1 MHAMRRHAHNF
12 LAALLCMCLLI
23 SYTPLP
29 ASAAEGDYSPSVSDE
44 LGEAT
49 SIGDGKAQM
58 STTVSVLTIPA
69 LAITSQTEDYAA
81 KIDEIKADADK
92 YDLKVAV
99 TGQEP
104 FTYAWSRDDGLS
116 ISENSATYPLSQHTD
131 TLQDGK
137 TYVYTVVVKDKSGEE
152 VSASIKVTVSS
163 AYSEKTF
170 KDDEKGISVTASA
183 HYDAQLSTGIVAN
196 GTETFSALQQAASE
210 KSSGASISGA
220 WTVGLGTTDPGPE
233 PFVGKA
239 SVTLP
244 AADIPEGAEI
254 FVVGLDGTGK
264 TTIYQP
270 TVESGKA
277 TFDTSALGAF
287 AVTYK
292 VPEKPTYTITPSVEG
307 IGGKIDPF
315 EPVEVSE
322 GDSATFT
329 FRPDDTYVVDTVK
342 IDGNPVDASE
352 IVGNSYKFEN
362 VVKSQSISV
371 SFKKVEPKPTQHT
384 VSASVVSGKGMVK
397 VEGSASGATAHA
409 QVQEGSPAVVS
420 FLPDNGWIVDT
431 VTMKVGD
438 GEATTVQPTSL
449 NELSIS
455 AVTGPTEVTVSY
467 KSGSQP
473 PVQMHTV
480 TATAGEGGT
489 IQPGSA
495 EVPHGSSTSFVVK
508 ADPGYQLKTLTIDGD
523 EAMDKLD
530 GTTLKVP
537 NVIKDS
543 AVHATFELVP
553 AANHTVE
560 ASVAGDGGAI
570 SPAGEQTVA
579 AGSSLTFY
587 VHPDEGYVLESLML
601 SENGGTAQNVA
612 DRVIGGVF
620 VLDNIRADTVLTA
633 SFEDSGIVV
642 PDDTFY
648 AINASAGDGGAIS
661 PAGSVRVK
669 AGGSQ
674 TFHFLPDAGY
684 KLSKV
689 EVNGQPVAVSG
700 LSYTMQSVAAN
711 ATIKATFELVGDG
724 PQPDVPT
731 THDIKATSG
740 AGGTVSPSGIQK
752 VLHGGSMS
760 FAFIPYAGYEV
771 DEVHVNGAPLDDEAV
786 AKGVHRFDNVV
797 DEGNTIHATFKAKAA
812 EPADPDYYNL
822 TVETGA
828 DGTAAPS
835 GTTRVAAGAKQTV
848 YAYPN
853 PGFVVDKV
861 TVTQD
866 GAVTTPEMADGTSF
880 ELTMTA
886 DTQVMVTFKAGQT
899 PSVDKVTLTSSASA
913 GGSISPLGAVEVAKG
928 GSLTYT
934 VAAEEGY
941 VLDKVTADGKELAAE
956 NGGYAVSHAT
966 EDMQV
971 RAEFKAEPTAPE
983 EPTYHTV
990 SATAGEGGTISP
1002 AGAVRVAAGKA
1013 QTFYFYPDS
1022 QHELEGV
1029 YVDGKKVEPT
1039 TANSYT
1045 FASVD
1050 ADASIE
1056 ARFSELGGGE
1066 QPPTPTIYTVTASA
1080 STGGTV
1086 SPAGV
1091 TRVAKGGD
1099 LLLTFTPDEGY
1110 YLKSVLVGETESIDK
1125 VADGTL
1131 RFSGVVADHAVRA
1144 VFERVPAPTPDPDVT
1159 ERHTVTASVAG
1170 NVGGTVS
1177 PSGPT
1182 VVAEGSSQTFYFAPE
1197 AGKQVASVTVDGTK
1211 FDWSGLSY
1219 TLTDISKD
1227 TTLEVAFADVPD
1239 GGKDP
1244 VKPETR
1250 TVTASVNGTGGTVS
1264 PDGVTTVALNG
1275 SLTLTFTPEPDYRL
1289 ASVKVGSDENALSRV
1304 SANGTLRLDR
1314 IAEDTTVEAAFEP
1327 KADEGPSGDDYRTVN
1342 VSAGGGG
1349 IISPAGDVRV
1359 ACGAD
1364 QTFTIVPDEG
1374 KHLASL
1380 ELDGADVTTA
1390 VQNGAYVLAGGQ
1402 DDCTL
1407 RAEFAD
1413 GEPDSGD
1420 PQPPARTYTVKAFG
1434 STGGTVSPSGV
1445 TTVAANEKLTLTF
1458 TPDAGYQ
1465 LGEVK
1470 VNGSPVTVENGVYV
1484 LDVTDNME
1492 VYATFDPQPVD
1503 PQPAYRTV
1511 TASVEGGNGSVS
1523 PAGATR
1529 VKAGAS
1535 QTFLFTPADG
1545 YVLDRVTVDGQPV
1558 AADGYTY
1565 TLVNVQQDTEVKVS
1579 FRQQNPDVDPDPV
1592 VPEPVNVTTTAGAGG
1607 SVSPLGTF
1615 QAAKGTSPLITITP
1629 EAGYQLK
1636 SVLVNG
1642 EDKKTSVTDGA
1653 LRLAPLT
1660 ADVTVAVEFER
1671 TAAPEPAPADPVI
1684 TATAGDHGSISP
1696 AGQLRVKSG
1705 ASQTFSLIPEAGYAV
1720 DTVSVDDGAPF
1731 AFSGS
1736 TYTLFNVVHDT
1747 KVHVTFKEE
1756 QGAPAPDTFTV
1767 SASATAGG
1775 EIVPDGDTTVV
1786 KGGALSLSFAPYD
1799 GYKLYRVT
1807 VDAGK
1812 DGGKDLSPEE
1822 MAKGY
1827 YRFAN
1832 VTQDHAVRAY
1842 FAPAGTDPVDPED
1855 PDKPTGYAVIKA
1867 SVDGQGGSIDPVG
1880 EVKVTLGDD
1889 KTFRFVPNE
1898 GFELDQVLVDG
1909 EPVNVTGLTYTFQN
1923 VRAAASIVASF
1934 KQAETPVPTVYSI
1947 EASASSGGR
1956 IDPSGT
1962 VWVDEGGSKSFA
1974 VEPDEGFELAYLL
1987 IDDARVEASAVSSG
2001 IYTFADVQKNHTIKA
2016 VFESVGTEPIEPAYT
2031 VVHALSNGN
2040 GTISPGGDVRVIK
2053 GAGCTFVMLPD
2064 EGYKLQDVTVD
2075 DTSVMGRVQDGYRLV
2090 LDGIDAETTVTA
2102 TFAPLEGD
2110 VPPVLPTV
2118 HTVHASSTAGG
2129 SISPRNV
2136 KVVEGDDVSFMV
2148 TPDASYQVAKLIV
2161 DDVDVP
2167 ASQVVNGV
2175 FTLKGVHADSSVR
2188 AVFEPVPDGPAPEE
2202 PPYANVD
2209 VQVKVKVTA
2218 ESTTNGGGMV
2228 QPDFISVPRGAQNL
2242 PFYVYPEAGYTLEM
2256 VSVNDAPVDFYPV
2269 TAPALLSLASRAS
2282 VFAASAPAPAS
2293 AYQFM
2298 VNEANEDL
2306 SIEVLFRELA
2316 ADEQQPEPVT
2326 LHRIEARASVGG
2338 MIAPDGTSYV
2348 HDGGQATFGVR
2359 PDAGFKLSSLKVKE
2373 GAVEREAKNEVAN
2386 GLLVLPD
2393 VRGDVSI
2400 SATFEPQGPV
2410 EPTYVTVHTSAGQNG
2425 KISPSGDVRVAKGGS
2440 QEFWFI
2446 PDSGYT
2452 LDEVFV
2458 DGNKQTM
2465 TGFSLKLEN
2474 LQADTVLRATFKPV
2488 GGGDPTVP
2496 TFHDVSIVS
2505 DANGSVSPSGIVQ
2518 VEDGKSLSLLLTPNA
2533 GYEVSSVKVDGVKA
2547 PKSEWESGTFVLS
2560 DVTGE
2565 RRVEVAFSKIPTP
2578 VPGKVSVTAEAGP
2591 NGSIDPNGTFE
2602 VTEGSTI
2609 DFTLLPDEG
2618 YVVDRVLVNGVET
2631 SFAGTSFKL
2640 FNVSEATTV
2649 RVEFREQGGEPP
2661 IVTHTITATAG
2672 LHGSIVPSG
2681 AQTVVHGDDQLFDF
2695 QPDEGYVVD
2704 AVEVDGARV
2713 ADPQTSYL
2721 FKEVAG
2727 DHAIHVTFRAE
2738 GSDPVPDKPDYFTI
2752 TASVAGGHGRISPEG
2767 AIPVERGKARTF
2779 QFLPDAGYRVSALSI
2794 DGDEQPFNGTGYR
2807 FVDVQANH
2815 AIEVTFSP
2823 VTAPAPV
2830 TPIDTASRAAQKAV
2844 GFVKT
2849 GDANGALAVS
2859 FVVLAAVAGVAALTA
2874 RRRTEAL
2881 NAPRTRGGRGGRR

>member
-69 LAITSQTEDYAA
+69 LAITSQTKGYGAL
-81 KIDEIKADADK
+81 IDEIKASPED
-92 YDLKVAV
+92 YDLEVTA

-104 FTYAWSRDDGLS
+104 LTYKWTRTVNGEPDQGFEYTGGSKYELS
-116 ISENSATYPLSQHTD
+116 KHTN
-131 TLQDGK
+131 TLEDGK
-137 TYVYTVVVKDKSGEE
+137 TYVYTVEVSDKSGEK
-152 VSASIKVTVSS
+152 VSTTITVSVS
-163 AYSEKTF
+163 HSYLDRSF
-170 KDDEKGISVTASA
+170 SDDATGISVEAYA
-183 HYDAQLSTGIVAN
+183 HYAAVLSTTVVAE
-196 GTETFSALQQAASE
+196 GTTIYSALQQAAP
-210 KSSGASISGA
+210 GATIAGA
-220 WTVGLGTTDPGPE
+220 WQVDLTDTPE
-233 PFVGKA
+233 NAAPFLDDA

-244 AADIPEGAEI
+244 AADIPAGAEVV
-254 FVVGLDGTGK
+254 VVGLDTSGETHE
-264 TTIYQP
+264 YP
-270 TVESGKA
+270 VTVADGKA
-277 TFDTSALGAF
+277 TFDASTLGAF
-287 AVTYK
+287 AVAYK
-292 VPEKPTYTITPSVEG
+292 IPEKPTYTITPSVEG

-322 GDSATFT
+322 GDSVTFT

-342 IDGNPVDASE
+342 VDGAAVDPGK

-371 SFKKVEPKPTQHT
+371 SFKKVEAKPTQHT
-384 VSASVVSGKGMVK
+384 VSASVVGGKGAVK
-397 VEGSASGATAHA
+397 VEGGDSGATSQA

-420 FLPDNGWIVDT
+420 FLPESGWIVDT

-438 GEATTVQPTSL
+438 GEAVTMQPTSL
-449 NELSIS
+449 NELAIS

-480 TATAGEGGT
+480 TATAGEGGSVA
-489 IQPGSA
+489 PGSA
-495 EVPHGSSTSFVVK
+495 EVPHGGSTSFIVK
-508 ADPGYQLKTLTIDGD
+508 ADPGYELETLTIDGD
-523 EAMDKLD
+523 DAMDKLD

-543 AVHATFELVP
+543 KVQATFKLIP
-553 AANHTVE
+553 ASNHTVE

-601 SENGGTAQNVA
+601 SENGGAAQNVA
-612 DRVIGGVF
+612 DRVTGGVF
-620 VLDNIRADTVLTA
+620 VLDNIRADAVLTA
-633 SFEDSGIVV
+633 SFEESGIVV
-642 PDDTFY
+642 PEDTFY
-648 AINASAGDGGAIS
+648 AIDASADGGGSIS

-689 EVNGQPVAVSG
+689 EVNDQPVAWSG
-700 LSYTMQSVAAN
+700 LSYTMQGATAN

-731 THDIKATSG
+731 THDITATSG
-740 AGGTVSPSGIQK
+740 AGGTVSPSGTQK

-771 DEVHVNGAPLDDEAV
+771 DEVHVNGVPLDDEAV

-797 DEGNTIHATFKAKAA
+797 DDGNAIHATFKAKAV
-812 EPADPDYYNL
+812 EPAEPDYYNL
-822 TVETGA
+822 TVETDGN
-828 DGTAAPS
+828 GTAAPS

-848 YAYPN
+848 YVYPN

-861 TVTQD
+861 TVASVDRTD
-866 GAVTTPEMADGTSF
+866 DLVDGTKL

-886 DTQVMVTFKAGQT
+886 DAQVTVTFKAGQT
-899 PSVDKVTLTSSASA
+899 PPVKKHTLTSSASA
-913 GGSISPLGAVEVAKG
+913 GGSISPSGAVEVAEG

-934 VAAEEGY
+934 VAAEAGY
-941 VLDKVTADGKELAAE
+941 VLDKVTADGTPLTAE
-956 NGGYAVSHAT
+956 NGGYTVSNVT
-966 EDMQV
+966 RDMQV

-1022 QHELEGV
+1022 EHELEGV
-1029 YVDGKKVEPT
+1029 YVDGEKVQPT

-1066 QPPTPTIYTVTASA
+1066 QPPTPTTYTVAASA

-1091 TRVAKGGD
+1091 TRVAEGGD

-1110 YLKSVLVGETESIDK
+1110 RLKSVLVDTVESIDK

-1131 RFSGVVADHAVRA
+1131 RFSGVVGNHAVRA

-1170 NVGGTVS
+1170 NVGGTIS

-1182 VVAEGSSQTFYFAPE
+1182 VVAEGSSQTFYFTPDQ
-1197 AGKQVASVTVDGTK
+1197 GKQVASVTVDGTE
-1211 FDWSGLSY
+1211 FAWAGLSY

-1244 VKPETR
+1244 VRPETR

-1264 PDGVTTVALNG
+1264 PSGDTTVALNG
-1275 SLTLTFTPEPDYRL
+1275 SLTLTFTPDPDYRL

-1314 IAEDTTVEAAFEP
+1314 IAEDTTVEASFEP

-1342 VSAGGGG
+1342 VSAGEGGA
-1349 IISPAGDVRV
+1349 ISPAGDVRV

-1374 KHLASL
+1374 KHLAL
-1380 ELDGADVTTA
+1380 LKLDNADVTA
-1390 VQNGAYVLAGGQ
+1390 DAQNGVYVLAGGQ

-1413 GEPDSGD
+1413 GEPEPGD
-1420 PQPPARTYTVKAFG
+1420 PQPPATTYTVKAFG
-1434 STGGTVSPSGV
+1434 TTGGTVSPSGT
-1445 TTVAANEKLTLTF
+1445 TTVAAGERLTLTF
-1458 TPDAGYQ
+1458 TPDAGYK
-1465 LGEVK
+1465 LGEVQ
-1470 VNGSPVTVENGVYV
+1470 VNDNPVTVENGVYV
-1484 LDVTDNME
+1484 LDVTENM
-1492 VYATFDPQPVD
+1492 VVSATFDSQPVD

-1535 QTFLFTPADG
+1535 QTFLFTPAEG
-1545 YVLDRVTVDGQPV
+1545 YVLNQVTVDGQPV

-1565 TLVNVQQDTEVKVS
+1565 TLVNVQQDAEVKVS
-1579 FRQQNPDVDPDPV
+1579 FRQQDPDVDSDPV

-1607 SVSPLGTF
+1607 TVSPLGTF

-1636 SVLVNG
+1636 SVLVDG
-1642 EDKKTSVTDGA
+1642 EDKAASVTDGA

-1660 ADVTVAVEFER
+1660 ANVTVAVEFER

-1696 AGQLRVKSG
+1696 AGQMRVKRG
-1705 ASQTFSLIPEAGYAV
+1705 TSQTFSLIPDAGYAV
-1720 DTVSVDDGAPF
+1720 DTVSVDGGTPF

-1736 TYTLFNVVHDT
+1736 TYTLFNVEHDT
-1747 KVHVTFKEE
+1747 TVHVTFKED
-1756 QGAPAPDTFTV
+1756 QTAPPVDTFTV

-1775 EIVPDGDTTVV
+1775 EIVPDGNTAVV

-1807 VDAGK
+1807 VDAAE
-1812 DGGKDLSPEE
+1812 LSPEE
-1822 MAKGY
+1822 MAKGF
-1827 YRFAN
+1827 YRFAD
-1832 VTQDHAVRAY
+1832 VTQDHAIRAY

-1867 SVDGQGGSIDPVG
+1867 SVDGQGGSIDPSG
-1880 EVKVTLGDD
+1880 EVKVTLGDS
-1889 KTFRFVPNE
+1889 KTFRFVPDE
-1898 GFELDQVLVDG
+1898 GFELDRVLVNG
-1909 EPVNVTGLTYTFQN
+1909 QPVEVSGLTYTFEN
-1923 VRAAASIVASF
+1923 VRAAASIVAKF
-1934 KQAETPVPTVYSI
+1934 KQAETPAPTVYSI

-1956 IDPSGT
+1956 IDPSGIA
-1962 VWVDEGGSKSFA
+1962 WVDEGGSKSFA
-1974 VEPDEGFELAYLL
+1974 IEPDEGFELAYLL
-1987 IDDARVEASAVSSG
+1987 IDDARVEASAAANGV
-2001 IYTFADVQKNHTIKA
+2001 YTFANVQKDHTIKA
-2016 VFESVGTEPIEPAYT
+2016 VFESVGTEPVEPAYT

-2040 GTISPGGDVRVIK
+2040 GTISPGGDVRVSK
-2053 GAGCTFVMLPD
+2053 GSGCTFVMLPD
-2064 EGYKLQDVTVD
+2064 DGYKLQDVTVD
-2075 DTSVMGRVQDGYRLV
+2075 DVSAMDRVQDGYRLV

-2118 HTVHASSTAGG
+2118 HTVHASSTSGG
-2129 SISPRNV
+2129 SISPRNA
-2136 KVVEGDDVSFMV
+2136 KVVEGEDVSFMV
-2148 TPDASYQVAKLIV
+2148 TPDAGYQVAKLVV

-2188 AVFEPVPDGPAPEE
+2188 AVFEPVPGGPAPEE

-2218 ESTTNGGGMV
+2218 ESTTNGGGSV

-2242 PFYVYPEAGYTLEM
+2242 PFYVYPEAGYTLEK

-2282 VFAASAPAPAS
+2282 VFAASAPALAS

-2316 ADEQQPEPVT
+2316 ADEQQPDPVT

-2386 GLLVLPD
+2386 GMLVLPD

-2410 EPTYVTVHTSAGQNG
+2410 EPTYVTVHASAGQNG
-2425 KISPSGDVRVAKGGS
+2425 KVSPPGDVRVAKGGS

-2446 PDSGYT
+2446 PDTGYT

-2458 DGNKQTM
+2458 DGSKQTV

-2474 LQADTVLRATFKPV
+2474 IQADTTLRATFRPV

-2496 TFHDVSIVS
+2496 TFHDVSIAS
-2505 DANGSVSPSGIVQ
+2505 GANGSVSPSGVVQ
-2518 VEDGKSLSLLLTPNA
+2518 VEDGKSLSLLLSPNA
-2533 GYEVSSVKVDGVKA
+2533 GYEVSSVKVDGVEA

-2565 RRVEVAFSKIPTP
+2565 RRVEVEFSLIPTP
-2578 VPGKVSVTAEAGP
+2578 VPGKVGITAEAGP
-2591 NGSIDPNGTFE
+2591 NGSIDPIGSFE
-2602 VTEGSTI
+2602 VAEGSTI

-2618 YVVDRVLVNGVET
+2618 YVVDKVLVNGVET

-2649 RVEFREQGGEPP
+2649 RVEFKEQGGEPP

-2713 ADPQTSYL
+2713 ADPQSSYL

-2849 GDANGALAVS
+2849 GDANGALAVA

-2881 NAPRTRGGRGGRR
+2881 NAARTRGGRGGRR